1 MRQLLAFPLRLRESG
16 ALHRTDEPSAL
27 LSFLQ
32 AMALTPGGSWAAC
45 PSFGFRDLLESGR
58 QRADSP
64 RMAMERANRAFD
76 ELGITG
82 YRVEELVREN
92 AQRADFDV
100 YSVTLIATRSSET
113 YSTQINVEPY

>member
-1 MRQLLAFPLRLRESG
+1 MSQLLAFPLRLRESG
-16 ALHRTDEPSAL
+16 VLHRTDEPSAL

-64 RMAMERANRAFD
+64 RIATERANRVLD

-82 YRVEELVREN
+82 YRVGEIVKEN

-100 YSVTLIATRSSET
+100 YSVTLVATRSSET
-113 YSTQINVEPY
+113 YSTQINVEPN

>member
-1 MRQLLAFPLRLRESG
+1 MPYLAFPLRLREGG

-45 PSFGFRDLLESGR
+45 PSFGFRDLLEAGR

-64 RMAMERANRAFD
+64 RLAAERANRAFD
-76 ELGITG
+76 DLGIEG
-82 YRVEELVREN
+82 YRVEEIVKEN
-92 AQRADFDV
+92 TQRADFDV
-100 YSVTLIATRSSET
+100 YAVTLIATGSAET
-113 YSTQINVEPY
+113 YSTQINIETF

>member
-1 MRQLLAFPLRLRESG
+1 MQLLTFPLRLRESG
-16 ALHRTDEPSAL
+16 VLHRTDEPSAL
-27 LSFLQ
+27 LSFLHV
-32 AMALTPGGSWAAC
+32 MALTPGGSWAAC

-64 RMAMERANRAFD
+64 RLAMERANLAFD

-82 YRVEELVREN
+82 YRVEEIEREN

-100 YSVTLIATRSSET
+100 YSITLIATRSSET